1 MIYTMIP
8 TTTSKIIMV
17 FRIVRTNS
25 LFKNNLTMNN
35 LSNNTHNKILN
46 NNKIYIQT
54 NNPNMVIKYQV
65 IK

>member
-46 NNKIYIQT
+46 NSKIYIQT